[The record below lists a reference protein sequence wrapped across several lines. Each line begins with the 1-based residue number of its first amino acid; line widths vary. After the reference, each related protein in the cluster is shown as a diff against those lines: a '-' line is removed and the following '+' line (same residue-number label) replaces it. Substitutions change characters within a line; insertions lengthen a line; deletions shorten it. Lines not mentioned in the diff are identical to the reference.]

1 MQARE
6 PADSTLV
13 DAASISQDLSQNVL
27 STLQT
32 SLNNG
37 CWLTRRPSRVDNHQ
51 VPRPCMAT
59 KQGFVTHSSGWLPEV
74 HRLITLRQS
83 KEESS

>member
-1 MQARE
+1 MGVVDSCLISVITILMQARE

-27 STLQT
+27 STLQK
-32 SLNNG
+32 SLSDG

-51 VPRPCMAT
+51 V
-59 KQGFVTHSSGWLPEV
+59 LPACTAAE
-74 HRLITLRQS
+74 Q
-83 KEESS
+83 